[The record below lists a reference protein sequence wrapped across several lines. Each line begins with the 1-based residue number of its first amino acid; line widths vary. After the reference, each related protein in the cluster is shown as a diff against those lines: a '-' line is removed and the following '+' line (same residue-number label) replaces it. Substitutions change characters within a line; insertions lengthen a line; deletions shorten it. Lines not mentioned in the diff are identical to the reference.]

1 MIKSS
6 IFYKIFLLI
15 CYCVVLYFLC
25 IKIIKLKSIY
35 DIKKYNHQ
43 KILNEIDKIYKV
55 RDSDFYK
62 NNKGVHNGKSKG

>member
-1 MIKSS
+1 MA
-6 IFYKIFLLI
+6 
-15 CYCVVLYFLC
+15 LYFLC

-35 DIKKYNHQ
+35 DVQKYNHQ